1 MKTPLCGML
10 TLAAIYFT
18 AQTTTP
24 PTGKVGINTNAPTE
38 SLDVKGH
45 VRIQGLY
52 SENEQTETELSETD
66 NNKTF
71 TATDVV
77 TANANGVLG
86 KKTLSS
92 IIAAQT
98 PNFPWKKVGTTDNAV
113 PANGLSMYSKYKAG
127 IGDYSNAGSE
137 IKGAL
142 EVLDGPEDQFALRR
156 DNYIWNFNAYTV
168 NNNPFLTIVGRPNNK
183 RLLSL
188 SSLGA
193 LYLGAGMSN
202 SDGSGA
208 NLILDGGTG
217 TIGVGKNSTDYDLDV
232 NGYTRI
238 SQLPTSKGVVKYY
251 TSENGTR
258 IQKEKAEKYAP
269 THMVV
274 ADANGVLGKQDFPTI
289 PTIPTE
295 PWQVAGS
302 TTPATANNQKIYQ
315 NNKVGIG
322 DYSGTDIGS
331 SFEISGG
338 GTSQLGLIN
347 GTTKWDISTENKTLT
362 FTKRKPKN
370 GRVFSLTDD
379 AVMYLGNILANESG
393 GDARLIFDGGNGKI
407 GVNKN
412 TVDNNYSLD
421 VNGNTKVGGELNITS
436 KTTLGGELNTS
447 NSAGTSGQVLMS
459 KGSNQ
464 APEWKSLK
472 EATGVISETKLIIGT
487 NEITVSEG
495 KEIDIPGLAYTIT
508 VPEGKEKLLMF
519 NIVGYAAPDTFGGT
533 QGVFELFHNGKK
545 ISSAYAAGVDTG
557 DKYLRQLTGEPSK
570 ITTEYLAGR
579 LMNTAVLSKIPVPAT
594 LMTNVALKQG
604 THDFVVKYKSWYGTS
619 KINVNATSYDGATS
633 EDNEALLSKMLIS
646 VYNTK

>member
-1 MKTPLCGML
+1 MRTQLCSIL
-10 TLAAIYFT
+10 SLATIYFT
-18 AQTTTP
+18 AQTATP
-24 PTGKVGINTNAPTE
+24 PTGKVGINTNTPTE
-38 SLDVKGH
+38 TLDVKGK
-45 VRIQGLY
+45 VRVQELY
-52 SENEQTETELSETD
+52 TEGSLTGT
-66 NNKTF
+66 N
-71 TATDVV
+71 
-77 TANANGVLG
+77 NANFNATAIVTTNAQGVLG
-86 KKTLSS
+86 KKDIDINNLLTDS
-92 IIAAQT
+92 
-98 PNFPWKKVGTTDNAV
+98 PWKRVGTTDKNAIPV
-113 PANGLSMYSKYKAG
+113 SGLAMYSKYKTA
-127 IGDYSNAGSE
+127 IGDYSGGNSTIYA
-137 IKGAL
+137 AF
-142 EVLDGPEDQFALRR
+142 EVLDGPQDQFALRR
-156 DNYIWNFNAYTV
+156 GDYRWNFNAYTV

-193 LYLGAGMSN
+193 LYLGAGMSE

-238 SQLPTSKGVVKYY
+238 SQLPTSNGVVKYY

-274 ADANGVLGKQDFPTI
+274 SDANGVLGKQNI

-302 TTPATANNQKIYQ
+302 TTPANANNQKIYQ
-315 NNKVGIG
+315 NNNIGIG

-331 SFEISGG
+331 RFEISGG

-347 GTTKWDISTENKTLT
+347 GTTKWDISTEDKTLT

-370 GRVFSLTDD
+370 GRVFSLTDE
-379 AVMYLGNILANESG
+379 AVMYLGNILANEKG

-421 VNGNTKVGGELNITS
+421 VNGNTKVGGELNVTS

-472 EATGVISETKLIIGT
+472 EATGVISETELKIGT
-487 NEITVSEG
+487 TEITASKGEE
-495 KEIDIPGLAYTIT
+495 KDIPGLTYTIT

-545 ISSAYAAGVDTG
+545 ISSAYAAGADTG

-579 LMNTAVLSKIPVPAT
+579 LMNTVVLSKIPVPAT
-594 LMTNVALKQG
+594 LMTNVALKPG
-604 THDFVVKYKSWYGTS
+604 IHNFVVKYKSWYGTS
-619 KINVNATSYDGATS
+619 KVNVNAAKIYEGATP

>member
-24 PTGKVGINTNAPTE
+24 PTGKVGINTTEPTE
-38 SLDVKGH
+38 TLDVKGK
-45 VRIQGLY
+45 VRIQELY
-52 SENEQTETELSETD
+52 SENDQTGT
-66 NNKTF
+66 NNNATF
-71 TATDVV
+71 TATNVV
-77 TANANGVLG
+77 TADDSGVLG
-86 KKTLSS
+86 KKSLSS

-98 PNFPWKKVGTTDNAV
+98 PNFPWKKVGTTENAV
-113 PANGLSMYSKYKAG
+113 PAGGLSMYSKYKAG

-156 DNYIWNFNAYTV
+156 GGYIWNFNAYTV

-183 RLLSL
+183 KLLSL

-193 LYLGAGMSN
+193 LYLGSGMTDSA
-202 SDGSGA
+202 GSGA

-217 TIGVGKNSTDYDLDV
+217 TIGIGKNSTDYDLDV

-238 SQLPTSKGVVKYY
+238 SQLPTSNGVVKYY

-274 ADANGVLGKQDFPTI
+274 SDANGVLGKQDFPTI

-370 GRVFSLTDD
+370 GRVFSLTDE

-421 VNGNTKVGGELNITS
+421 VNGNTKVGGELNVTS

-472 EATGVISETKLIIGT
+472 EATGVISETELKIGT
-487 NEITVSEG
+487 TEITVSKGEE
-495 KEIDIPGLAYTIT
+495 KDIPGLTYTIT

-570 ITTEYLAGR
+570 ITTEYLASR

-594 LMTNVALKQG
+594 LMTNVVLKPG
-604 THDFVVKYKSWYGTS
+604 THNFVVKYKSWYGTS

-633 EDNEALLSKMLIS
+633 EDNEALLSKMLITI
-646 VYNTK
+646 YNVK

>member
-1 MKTPLCGML
+1 MRIQLCSIL
-10 TLAAIYFT
+10 SLATIYFT
-18 AQTTTP
+18 AQTATP
-24 PTGKVGINTNAPTE
+24 PTGKVGINTTTPTE
-38 SLDVKGH
+38 TLDVKGK
-45 VRIQGLY
+45 VRVQELY
-52 SENEQTETELSETD
+52 TEGSLTGT
-66 NNKTF
+66 N
-71 TATDVV
+71 
-77 TANANGVLG
+77 NANFNATAIVTTNAQGVLG
-86 KKTLSS
+86 KKDIDINNLLTDS
-92 IIAAQT
+92 
-98 PNFPWKKVGTTDNAV
+98 PWKRVGTTDKNAIPV
-113 PANGLSMYSKYKAG
+113 SGLAMYSKYKTA
-127 IGDYSNAGSE
+127 IGDYSGGNSTIHA
-137 IKGAL
+137 AF
-142 EVLDGPEDQFALRR
+142 EVLDGSEDQFALRR
-156 DNYIWNFNAYTV
+156 GDFRWNFNAYTV